1 MSKTVYLMARV
12 KNNSGD
18 DLICRSTKNLLESL
32 NFTIKYLK
40 KDGFVRLTKQ
50 DLQQINSC
58 DYFVIAGGPCVR
70 PDIYPVVYPLVSN
83 LDSIKSKIIL
93 YGVGLGIMLRNI
105 NIPFK
110 NKLLS
115 RAQVFSRDEITKKYL
130 VKNNFNCRLSGC
142 SVLFNGG
149 NIVKKFKEVGD
160 GKILFSVS
168 RKYSL
173 LENKILNILLKK
185 FTSDRLIVC
194 FNHGWTRDYVN
205 FINLLKSK
213 NIQIVNNGKNVDNM
227 IKYASLVDF
236 HVGTRV
242 HNHLLSLSLGIKS
255 LLITID
261 QRGIGQIESYGSGF
275 DIKNT
280 ELHKLEKNID
290 LAMNSDFQI
299 IVDKITNQFNTTK
312 GYLLNV

>member
-1 MSKTVYLMARV
+1 MARI

-18 DLICRSTKNLLESL
+18 ALICHSTKKLLESF
-32 NFTIKYLK
+32 NFTIKYVK
-40 KDGFVRLTKQ
+40 RDGFLELNERELRE
-50 DLQQINSC
+50 INSC
-58 DYFVIAGGPCVR
+58 DYFFIAGGPCVS
-70 PDIYPVVYPLVSN
+70 DQIYPLIYPLVKN
-83 LDSIKSKIIL
+83 LDNIKSKIIL
-93 YGVGLGIMLRNI
+93 YGVGLEIIIKNY
-105 NIPFK
+105 NQSFQ

-115 RAQVFSRDEITKKYL
+115 RAEIFTRDEITKKYL
-130 VKNNFNCRLSGC
+130 VSHNFDCKVSGC

-149 NIVKKFKEVGD
+149 NVVKKFKEVKN

-168 RKYSL
+168 REYSE

-194 FNHGWTRDYVN
+194 FNHGLTENYDS
-205 FINLLKSK
+205 FSNLLKSK
-213 NIQIVNNGKNVDNM
+213 NIQIVDNGKNVDSM
-227 IKYASLVDF
+227 IKYASMVDF

-261 QRGIGQIESYGSGF
+261 QRGVGQIESYGSGF

-290 LAMNSDFQI
+290 NALNSDFKI
-299 IVDKITNQFNTTK
+299 VVDKITNQFTSTRT
-312 GYLLNV
+312 YLLDI